1 MKKVIVR
8 LVKSTIGQRHHSR
21 ATVRALGLKKI
32 GSKVEHEANPAIMG
46 MVRSISHLV
55 KYEELD

>member
-21 ATVRALGLKKI
+21 ATVKALGFNKI
-32 GSKVEHEANPAIMG
+32 GSKADHEANPAIMG
-46 MVRSISHLV
+46 MVRSVSHLV

>member
-32 GSKVEHEANPAIMG
+32 GSQVEHEANPAIMG
-46 MVRSISHLV
+46 MVKSVSHLI